1 MCKKCVAKLRKITK
15 KPFAFILHDN
25 RCDVQKN
32 KKCIKF
38 PVFMQRMEGQPLPDK
53 LLHDNISSLTVDKLK
68 KCHNPCKYKGC
79 GTFICIHE
87 I

>member
-1 MCKKCVAKLRKITK
+1 MIY
-15 KPFAFILHDN
+15 
-25 RCDVQKN
+25 
-32 KKCIKF
+32 CIEIF
-38 PVFMQRMEGQPLPDK
+38 VESAI
-53 LLHDNISSLTVDKLK
+53 ISSLTVDKLK